1 MKTIRYTMALLAISV
16 TAFLSCSKRDLTAP
30 KSSSISARSGSNSV
44 VCGTPKSFNLIDKY
58 KVQLGTVS
66 VSNDATNVY
75 ITINISDPDF
85 KLVKTAL
92 IIGTQQHVT
101 DGVTTGWP
109 KLGPGPLNPDYS
121 QTFKPGVTTYT
132 FTVPLS
138 GLEDC
143 FDFAIYGKLTK
154 KVDGKNVADIIFL
167 QSDPQLTT
175 KCWQTYAEYCKQ
187 DCPPPPDCGQ
197 LTTFTQGGYG
207 NDQGNGAG
215 TSYMIAHFATAFPSG
230 VTIGC
235 ASGFTQKMTTAAS
248 IQAYLPSGS
257 TAVALTQNYVDNG
270 PNTVLG
276 GQLLTLA
283 LSVGFDNADPNF
295 GAAGVLLEDMVIGSG
310 TFAGKT
316 VGEFLAIANDVYGGC
331 SNAYT
336 PQQVEDEADLIN
348 NNYDGGTVDKGH
360 LTCPNAE

>member
-1 MKTIRYTMALLAISV
+1 V

-44 VCGTPKSFNLIDKY
+44 VCGTPESFNLIDKY

-66 VSNDATNVY
+66 VSNDATNVFV
-75 ITINISDPDF
+75 TINISDPDF
-85 KLVKTAL
+85 KLVKAAL

-109 KLGPGPLNPDYS
+109 KLGPGPVSPDYS

-132 FTVPLS
+132 FTVPIGS
-138 GLEDC
+138 LENC
-143 FDFAIYGKLTK
+143 FDFAVYGKLTK

-175 KCWQTYAEYCKQ
+175 KCWQTYAQYCKQ

-207 NDQGNGAG
+207 NDKGNGAG
-215 TSYMIAHFATAFPSG
+215 TSYMIAHFASAFPSG
-230 VTIGC
+230 VTLGC
-235 ASGFTQKMTTAAS
+235 AGGFTMKMNSAS
-248 IQAYLPSGS
+248 AIQAYLPSGS
-257 TAVALTQNYVDNG
+257 TAAILTANYVDAG

-295 GAAGVLLEDMVIGSG
+295 GAAGVNLEDMVIGSG
-310 TFAGKT
+310 DFAGKT
-316 VGEFLAIANDVYGGC
+316 VGQFLQIANDVFGGC
-331 SNAYT
+331 STDYT
-336 PQQVEDEADLIN
+336 AAQLNVEATAIN
-348 NNYDGGTVDKGH
+348 ENYDEGKVDNGH